1 MAVPEVCEGYTYAI
15 QQAAADLMCIA
26 TDSGAGYNSGKMLS
40 GRRGHGYVELM
51 GSKAEEDI
59 EDLLL
64 LDIADRRPTSV
75 EIGWQEGRMLIE
87 EDIEDTLHSRR

>member
-1 MAVPEVCEGYTYAI
+1 
-15 QQAAADLMCIA
+15 
-26 TDSGAGYNSGKMLS
+26 
-40 GRRGHGYVELM
+40 M